1 VPAVFF
7 LVDGGALSQL
17 GDEVCRWRGEHV
29 KPVVG
34 DGAVRPAVR
43 PSELDGFQVVVS
55 VEVGDDERA
64 RWAVNGPGRPAPLS
78 PAEDLRGAELP
89 RISTVSCPVAP
100 MRSGPAARGG

>member
-1 VPAVFF
+1 MRSDRPPQGQKKAGCGEGVPAVFF

-55 VEVGDDERA
+55 VEVGDD
-64 RWAVNGPGRPAPLS
+64 
-78 PAEDLRGAELP
+78 
-89 RISTVSCPVAP
+89 
-100 MRSGPAARGG
+100 